1 MAHQRELCA
10 DLRKRIT
17 RTIVP
22 MESHSQNR
30 MSIRNH
36 TGVQALEGLK
46 VTAIGREPCSAPGLP
61 RPSPGRTLQS
71 GKDHSSGLQ
80 PDCKYFTQSHPPAL
94 VS

>member
-22 MESHSQNR
+22 MEYHSQNR

-36 TGVQALEGLK
+36 TGVQALESLK
-46 VTAIGREPCSAPGLP
+46 VTAIGREPCSAPGLFRGQAP
-61 RPSPGRTLQS
+61 AEFFSPGRITPRSYSRIANISRNLIPRAS
-71 GKDHSSGLQ
+71 
-80 PDCKYFTQSHPPAL
+80 
-94 VS
+94 

>member
-10 DLRKRIT
+10 DLRRRIT

-22 MESHSQNR
+22 MEYHSQNR

-46 VTAIGREPCSAPGLP
+46 VTA
-61 RPSPGRTLQS
+61 
-71 GKDHSSGLQ
+71 
-80 PDCKYFTQSHPPAL
+80 
-94 VS
+94 